1 MNFQDIPQ
9 IKTSDFYL
17 DRAFKEAN
25 KRASSLRQAARGSR
39 LEKSKKLELEKLIM
53 VNKILSAELDS
64 VIESF
69 PSLDNLSEFYAEL
82 ITACLE
88 FDRLKKALGGMHWCL
103 EKVKSLTREY
113 LRKIRYNKDLS
124 LFNSLRTQYYGRVSS
139 VMKQNKD
146 NFQYLEHARKAM
158 RDFPDIKE
166 DLFTVAI
173 AGFPNVGKS
182 TLLAK
187 LTSARPK
194 IASYP
199 FTTKTLNVGYMPY
212 HHQDIQMIDTPGTLN
227 RFERMNIIE
236 KQAYLAM
243 KYCSH
248 LIVYIF
254 DLTEAYPL
262 EDQTKLFRLLKEYDK
277 PLVAFFSKADL
288 LSQDECDS
296 RIRRLGT
303 GKPARI
309 IKDISQLKKL
319 IVKEFEAS
327 EFAL

>member
-1 MNFQDIPQ
+1 MNFQDIPP
-9 IKTSDFYL
+9 IKNPDFYL

-53 VNKILSAELDS
+53 VNKILSAEMDS
-64 VIESF
+64 IIKTF
-69 PSLDNLSEFYAEL
+69 PSLDNLSEFYTEL
-82 ITACLE
+82 INACLD
-88 FDRLKKALGGMHWCL
+88 FSLLKKALGGLHWCHD
-103 EKVKSLTREY
+103 KVKSLTRDY

-124 LFNSLRTQYYGRVSS
+124 QFNSLRTQYYGRVSS
-139 VMKQNKD
+139 VLKQNKG
-146 NFQYLEHARKAM
+146 NFCRLEEARKAM

-166 DLFTVAI
+166 GLFTVAI

-187 LTSARPK
+187 LTTARPK

-199 FTTKTLNVGYMPY
+199 FTTTTLNVGYMLY

-227 RFERMNIIE
+227 RFERMNNIE

-243 KYCSH
+243 KYCSN
-248 LIVYIF
+248 LIIYIF
-254 DLTEAYPL
+254 DLTEEYPL
-262 EDQTKLFRLLKEYDK
+262 EDQLTLFRLLKEYDK
-277 PLVAFFSKADL
+277 PLVAFFSK
-288 LSQDECDS
+288 QDM
-296 RIRRLGT
+296 LGQEEFAGKVRQLGK
-303 GKPARI
+303 GKPAKI
-309 IKDISQLKKL
+309 IKDIDQLKKL